1 MAQAN
6 FLLYLAKFGYG
17 DLQQHGIQLENSDV
31 NDLVLNGTDGSS
43 SNEGDN
49 IITEDVLLNHQLVTE
64 ETEERGTIRLDGI
77 EPLPDMNFI
86 TLNGTDASSTN
97 AGDNIVYETHPGGST
112 DYDVDRMIM
121 ENSII
126 TFRSDEVLDI
136 GFKLL
141 QDDDLNAQHIP
152 ISDIGDIP
160 FKDIQRESR
169 ILSEQPFDLLN
180 PGKLS
185 PKIITEY
192 DGVTPLSTED
202 NEFLILEDA
211 AWNEA
216 NDPHRAMRSGQG
228 DIDSG
233 FSDQHGIQLEGD
245 GVLILDGTN
254 DAQDNAGEHI
264 VDETNRRRFEL
275 EENGVMIQEN
285 YDVSSHVARM
295 LFEDSI
301 TEKRM
306 RLETS
311 LEPEEI
317 DKVLLETSDAS
328 NDYYIL
334 DESDGDKIRYEQD
347 FKDIELLIENIL
359 LEETHVVGNR
369 GQIPVEN
376 YSIGVDQDRPL
387 ALIAKGQQPIVQS
400 SYIIQRSS

>member
-202 NEFLILEDA
+202 NKFLILEDA

-275 EENGVMIQEN
+275 EENGVMIQES

-328 NDYYIL
+328 NDYYVL
-334 DESDGDKIRYEQD
+334 DETDGDKIRHEQD

>member
-1 MAQAN
+1 
-6 FLLYLAKFGYG
+6 
-17 DLQQHGIQLENSDV
+17 
-31 NDLVLNGTDGSS
+31 
-43 SNEGDN
+43 
-49 IITEDVLLNHQLVTE
+49 
-64 ETEERGTIRLDGI
+64 
-77 EPLPDMNFI
+77 
-86 TLNGTDASSTN
+86 
-97 AGDNIVYETHPGGST
+97 
-112 DYDVDRMIM
+112 
-121 ENSII
+121 
-126 TFRSDEVLDI
+126 
-136 GFKLL
+136 
-141 QDDDLNAQHIP
+141 
-152 ISDIGDIP
+152 
-160 FKDIQRESR
+160 
-169 ILSEQPFDLLN
+169 
-180 PGKLS
+180 
-185 PKIITEY
+185 
-192 DGVTPLSTED
+192 
-202 NEFLILEDA
+202 
-211 AWNEA
+211 
-216 NDPHRAMRSGQG
+216 MRSGQG

-275 EENGVMIQEN
+275 EENGVMIQES

-328 NDYYIL
+328 NDYYVL
-334 DESDGDKIRYEQD
+334 DETDGDKIRHEQD